1 MTSELKAA
9 EAIANKLT
17 EAQRDKLLYGYF
29 PMIGWA
35 NVSVNGR
42 PTHIPELVSA
52 GLLERST
59 DLSGAPHF
67 CAYHATPLGLVVREY
82 LMAADDTRPSVPDKQ
97 LTDVV
102 ERLKNSLTCK
112 GARLNDGDWTTLQAR
127 DVRAIIDAMDAI
139 SRCGISASD
148 QAASA

>member
-1 MTSELKAA
+1 VRHRCPDQL
-9 EAIANKLT
+9 EAIGTTAEGRQIAEGYRAKSRGELCHGEMSDLMLANAIYMASRNDL
-17 EAQRDKLLYGYF
+17 
-29 PMIGWA
+29 
-35 NVSVNGR
+35 
-42 PTHIPELVSA
+42 ELIA
-52 GLLERST
+52 
-59 DLSGAPHF
+59 
-67 CAYHATPLGLVVREY
+67 
-82 LMAADDTRPSVPDKQ
+82 TRPPVPDKQ

>member
-1 MTSELKAA
+1 MTSE
-9 EAIANKLT
+9 
-17 EAQRDKLLYGYF
+17 
-29 PMIGWA
+29 
-35 NVSVNGR
+35 
-42 PTHIPELVSA
+42 
-52 GLLERST
+52 
-59 DLSGAPHF
+59 
-67 CAYHATPLGLVVREY
+67 TPLPDQLEGHWDTAEGDLE
-82 LMAADDTRPSVPDKQ
+82 LIAFQEAAKQRIRWLSVQLALATRPPAPDKQ

>member
-1 MTSELKAA
+1 MTSELKARMTDWLNAFKADPFSTGADKVDRLFEVLA
-9 EAIANKLT
+9 E
-17 EAQRDKLLYGYF
+17 Y
-29 PMIGWA
+29 
-35 NVSVNGR
+35 R
-42 PTHIPELVSA
+42 PP
-52 GLLERST
+52 
-59 DLSGAPHF
+59 
-67 CAYHATPLGLVVREY
+67 
-82 LMAADDTRPSVPDKQ
+82 VPDKQ